1 MLFRSKKQTGLI
13 NLGVINWKVPEYTV
27 PKKITLTLTAKSTEN
42 SYDLWVF
49 PETDIPE
56 NTDNVFMTE
65 NVDTAVEEL
74 RKGSNVLLITD
85 KLKNSIDGVYCTD
98 FWCYPMFRSISE
110 SMKKPVPT
118 GTMGLLID
126 KNHESLSLFPSERY
140 STPQWYNIV
149 TSGVCAV
156 LDEIGRAHV

>member
-1 MLFRSKKQTGLI
+1 
-13 NLGVINWKVPEYTV
+13 
-27 PKKITLTLTAKSTEN
+27 
-42 SYDLWVF
+42 
-49 PETDIPE
+49 
-56 NTDNVFMTE
+56 
-65 NVDTAVEEL
+65 
-74 RKGSNVLLITD
+74 
-85 KLKNSIDGVYCTD
+85 
-98 FWCYPMFRSISE
+98 MFRSISE

-156 LDEIGRAHV
+156 LDNAPKGYYPIVQTIDNWERNHKLGNVFEAEVAEGKLLVCTMSLEKLLQSSEGRWFVKSVRSYCDSEDFTPSARLDEEYIMSIFE